1 MEATSTNIHTHAGH
15 FHTHSHDHN
24 EHSHAHSH
32 VPKNKT
38 ILGISLATITTFM
51 VVEFLGGYFFNSLAL
66 MADAGHMAN
75 DSFSLFLALVALF
88 LSVKW
93 QKWFALLNGASLV
106 VVAALILKEAVERWQ
121 SPPEMVALPM
131 LIVATIGLF
140 VNIFVAWL
148 MLRSDQGNLNIR
160 AAYLHVLADLLGS
173 VVAIVAG
180 LSAWLLGWQ
189 WVDVVASG
197 ILSVLV
203 LRSGLSVVWQAVKAL
218 RSDDEHFS
226 VETHSH

>member
-15 FHTHSHDHN
+15 SHTHSHAHN